1 MLNMDWCY
9 IFLYVFT
16 FYILSFEMLKTCVH
30 LEVAIV
36 FLQPKWYSSTGQ
48 VVQSNKMFPFFCDT
62 QRNGASPN
70 YVPFSVKLLVPF
82 PGAVQ

>member
-1 MLNMDWCY
+1 MLNMDWFY

-36 FLQPKWYSSTGQ
+36 FLQPKWYSSTGR
-48 VVQSNKMFPFFCDT
+48 VVQSNKMFPFFVTLNATELPLIMCH
-62 QRNGASPN
+62 
-70 YVPFSVKLLVPF
+70 
-82 PGAVQ
+82 AVQ